1 MNSPKVLTSTSKPPP
16 FVARWRLA
24 RGAVLAA
31 NAKNRV
37 LINDKVWL
45 DPLVT
50 CFDKAAGGFAY
61 SSLILSVIDPLAGIR
76 FSVHIRRGLIAAF

>member
-1 MNSPKVLTSTSKPPP
+1 MNSPKALNSRNPHLSRSD
-16 FVARWRLA
+16 AWR
-24 RGAVLAA
+24 AVLAA
-31 NAKNRV
+31 NAQNRV
-37 LINDKVWL
+37 LINDTVWL